1 MIRSMTGFGRGE
13 CSNEHYKICV
23 EIKSVNHRYLDLNVK
38 MPKKCNPYEAKI
50 RSILK
55 EKIFRGKVDVYIS
68 CENLSVDV
76 HDIRYNAPVA
86 KVYYQ
91 YIKQISEEFD
101 LPMNLSAS
109 RLSMFSDVITQ
120 EETKENEEALTDALF
135 DALRL
140 AIDQFVEARTVE
152 GSALKDDLIGKL
164 TDMEGYVDTIEK
176 KYPAIIEAY
185 RRRIEDKVK
194 ELLENTSV
202 DENRIASEVVIY
214 ADKICV
220 DEETVR
226 LRTHIRSM
234 KDVLTK
240 GGAIGRKLDFI
251 AQEMNRESNTILSKS
266 TNAEIADV
274 GILLKTDVEKVRE
287 QIQNIE

>member
-176 KYPAIIEAY
+176 KYPAIIEALK
-185 RRRIEDKVK
+185 RRHLMYNSELERLYELEREGRVFLFMMSEDLSVSVYTKDSKPLLDVYDLGLKDYETKK
-194 ELLENTSV
+194 EELKKFL
-202 DENRIASEVVIY
+202 SE
-214 ADKICV
+214 
-220 DEETVR
+220 
-226 LRTHIRSM
+226 
-234 KDVLTK
+234 
-240 GGAIGRKLDFI
+240 
-251 AQEMNRESNTILSKS
+251 
-266 TNAEIADV
+266 
-274 GILLKTDVEKVRE
+274 
-287 QIQNIE
+287 